1 MSGQRLAERIA
12 LVFGAGSVGEGW
24 GNGKAAAVAYS
35 RAGAKVVAVDL
46 NQAAAEETRDIILSE
61 GGQCKAYAANA
72 TNSEQ
77 VRLVVAE
84 TLALHGRLDILH
96 NNVGMAKMGSVTEL
110 SESDWDLALA
120 VNLKSAFLACKHVL
134 PAMQAQKSGCIINI
148 SSLAAIRYT
157 GYPYPAYYAA
167 KGGLNQL
174 TVGLAL
180 EYAAAGIRVNAIMP
194 GYIDTPLIY
203 KDISGQYA
211 SREEMIAARNALCP
225 MGKMGSAWDIAN
237 AAVFLASDEARYITG
252 VCLPVDGGVHM
263 ATGST

>member
-1 MSGQRLAERIA
+1 MEKGTLTDRVA
-12 LVFGAGSVGEGW
+12 LVLGAGSVGEGW
-24 GNGKAAAVAYS
+24 GNGKAAAVCYA
-35 RAGAKVVAVDL
+35 RQGAFVVAVDL
-46 NQAAAEETRDIILSE
+46 NDGAAAETRDIILAE
-61 GGQCKAYAANA
+61 GGRAESCQADVTC
-72 TNSEQ
+72 SDQ
-77 VRLVVAE
+77 IRDLVADLVDR
-84 TLALHGRLDILH
+84 HGRLDILH
-96 NNVGMAKMGSVTEL
+96 NNVGMARMGSVTEL
-110 SESDWDLALA
+110 SETQWDQAMD

-134 PAMQAQKSGCIINI
+134 PVMQKQRRGVITNI

-180 EYAAAGIRVNAIMP
+180 EYAASGIRVNAIMP

-211 SREEMIAARNALCP
+211 SKEEMVAARNARCP
-225 MGKMGSAWDIAN
+225 MGRMGTAWDIAH
-237 AAVFLASDEARYITG
+237 AAAFLASDDAQYITG

-263 ATGST
+263 STA

>member
-1 MSGQRLAERIA
+1 MTEKKLADRVA
-12 LVFGAGSVGEGW
+12 LVLGAGSVGDGW
-24 GNGKAAAVAYS
+24 GNGKAAAVSYA
-35 RAGAKVVAVDL
+35 REGATVIAVDL
-46 NQAAAEETRDIILSE
+46 NLAAAQETRDIILSE
-61 GGQCKAYAANA
+61 GGRCDAFTADVTQSGQMRDLVARVAA
-72 TNSEQ
+72 E
-77 VRLVVAE
+77 
-84 TLALHGRLDILH
+84 HGRIDILH

-110 SESDWDLALA
+110 SEADWDLAMA

-134 PAMQAQKSGCIINI
+134 PLMLAQKRGAIVNI

-157 GYPYPAYYAA
+157 GYPYPVYYAS

-180 EYAAAGIRVNAIMP
+180 EYAATGIRVNAIMP

-211 SREEMIAARNALCP
+211 SKEAMVAERNARCP
-225 MGKMGSAWDIAN
+225 MGHMGTAWDIAR
-237 AAVFLASDEARYITG
+237 AAVFLASDDAAYITG

-263 ATGST
+263 TSS